1 MVEKDYR
8 VLKKVVDNWGGEDI
22 VNVTIK
28 KVDLL
33 TEENQQ
39 LELQIKKL
47 EEEVDNKEAD
57 WGQNL
62 LNMMKQVSENAD
74 SEVTTTKTKQ

>member
-1 MVEKDYR
+1 MVENDYR

-33 TEENQQ
+33 TEEN
-39 LELQIKKL
+39 K
-47 EEEVDNKEAD
+47 
-57 WGQNL
+57 
-62 LNMMKQVSENAD
+62 
-74 SEVTTTKTKQ
+74 

>member
-1 MVEKDYR
+1 MVENDYR